1 MKKNSKWRFLKE
13 RIEYLT
19 KLKKI
24 LNISYEI
31 IFDLNQ
37 HKLFF
42 LEKINLVKSEY
53 FILSTNIKILLDK
66 IKDIDKLININSIN
80 FFTITDLNDNL
91 SNIIEIL
98 INIIYFLEKYGCINI
113 INSINSYFTLISG
126 IQLIYKIHKKYS
138 KLYKNDNSN
147 QDSYYYSPLNNF
159 NFKLDNL
166 INTDNIINRNKIKN
180 KSKQKKRKNNSDSNN
195 EDNDNIKSKN
205 EKNEDEESKNEE
217 NEDEDSENEENEDEE
232 SENEENEDEDVDNED
247 SDNIKSENKE
257 NEDEVSENEENED
270 KESENEENEDEE
282 SENEENEDDDEQSED
297 EERECDESTD
307 KKSCKKDDKNTKEQD
322 NEESEEN
329 NDEQEIDNIN
339 NKISSKKAKLKNKNN
354 IELGNNDNN
363 IYNIHNYQ
371 KILNEIYSIYLDKKN
386 TLKKKINF
394 LEVLPL
400 NINKKI
406 INNNVNNY
414 EFLYILN
421 KSVIPIQINTFVLSE
436 NNNNYL
442 LSSIYTSLNY
452 FQEVG
457 LIKNKNI
464 VLINNIVDNIYKKY
478 IIDYNIY
485 DKSISTFNFDNPL
498 LNLNINNFDSIS
510 KKIINFNINL
520 TFNKKIKLIFIY
532 TGYINNQD
540 VIICHKFNF
549 FKDKYINLVNKIRNI
564 KNLPLNFKNNIV
576 DIISLKQIFC
586 SDEFELINLCKE
598 YYSLYNSLNNMSILE
613 SMNYFLNKNKETKLK
628 ILISLL
634 LNFENNE
641 AKFKIYILWDLIM
654 DESNFNKNNS
664 IEQELFNN
672 LHINLQ
678 IKLKHILNI
687 NFKKEKDI
695 NIIDEN
701 ELDYERK
708 IIIWEADDYVKKKA
722 LEKLKEIQ
730 NKNGDNTS
738 KPLQYLDGLLKIPF
752 NKYMKEWIIQLS
764 DNLIDNSKIY
774 LTNFIIYL
782 YENKSKYNSYK
793 DFLDIISIK
802 LKLNII
808 GILNKLYNNKDSINE
823 SNSNNTDSNLDSNLD
838 NNTDN
843 TLDNNSDNTLN
854 NNIELDTIYSPGF
867 SNNLSN
873 EHIYLLSN
881 FNKFDQIINLIKT
894 NKIKTYILREIH
906 EEINNN
912 IKEKINIDKLSND
925 NLKNIIKTIS
935 KEKIK
940 ELKYLLNTVYNVQKI
955 NYKSNNK
962 IIEQILKYYNNNEI
976 LKKYI
981 NQFLIDNNYFYKNSY
996 ENILIDYLDKIND
1009 YLKEF
1014 SQLKCNKN
1022 NFLID
1027 CYKRLNKSIYG
1038 QNDAKNQ
1045 LIRIIAQ
1052 WINGNQNGYCL
1063 GFEGSPGLGKTSL
1076 AKFGISKALKNKDG
1090 KSRPFGFIALG
1101 GSTNGSTLEGH
1112 SYTYVGSTWGQIVE
1126 ILMNS
1131 KCMNPIIFI
1140 DELDKISNTD
1150 NGKEII
1156 GLLTHITDRTQNNEF
1171 NDKYFNGI
1179 NIDLSKV
1186 LFIFSYND
1194 FSLIDR
1200 ILADRI
1206 HRIKFENYSL
1216 NDKLIICKDYLIPDI
1231 ENEININD
1239 KKVIFNDE
1247 VIKYLI
1253 NSYTYEAGV
1262 RKLKEKLY
1270 DIFRELNVRNI
1281 KNELDLSILNN
1292 TNSNNNNNKNNKNLN
1307 NKNLK
1312 KKKDTNKLD
1321 DTLENNLDNNLD
1333 NNDFIYVNN
1342 NLIDE
1347 ILDVNQQIEVTRPY
1361 KNNRVGVVYGL
1372 YATSMG
1378 IGGITIIQVSKKL
1391 IDISNTLLCTGK
1403 QGDVMLESMKVS
1415 LTLACNLVPEDIL
1428 INNGFINKPNDKK
1441 SNVSEKKDDS
1451 KNNDSK
1457 NEKQCDS
1464 DVSKNILNKYS
1475 FHVHCPDGATPK
1487 DGPSA
1492 GCAITLGLISL
1503 LTNIK
1508 IKNSISMTGEIDVY
1522 GNVLPIGGL
1531 DSKISGSKHAG
1542 INTVLVPKK
1551 NEKDLNKIKV
1561 KKPEILE
1568 GMKIIIVNTVQD
1580 VLSYGLVKNNI
1591 KFNYNFS

>member
-1 MKKNSKWRFLKE
+1 M
-13 RIEYLT
+13 
-19 KLKKI
+19 
-24 LNISYEI
+24 
-31 IFDLNQ
+31 
-37 HKLFF
+37 
-42 LEKINLVKSEY
+42 
-53 FILSTNIKILLDK
+53 
-66 IKDIDKLININSIN
+66 
-80 FFTITDLNDNL
+80 
-91 SNIIEIL
+91 
-98 INIIYFLEKYGCINI
+98 
-113 INSINSYFTLISG
+113 
-126 IQLIYKIHKKYS
+126 
-138 KLYKNDNSN
+138 
-147 QDSYYYSPLNNF
+147 
-159 NFKLDNL
+159 
-166 INTDNIINRNKIKN
+166 
-180 KSKQKKRKNNSDSNN
+180 
-195 EDNDNIKSKN
+195 
-205 EKNEDEESKNEE
+205 
-217 NEDEDSENEENEDEE
+217 
-232 SENEENEDEDVDNED
+232 
-247 SDNIKSENKE
+247 
-257 NEDEVSENEENED
+257 
-270 KESENEENEDEE
+270 
-282 SENEENEDDDEQSED
+282 
-297 EERECDESTD
+297 
-307 KKSCKKDDKNTKEQD
+307 
-322 NEESEEN
+322 
-329 NDEQEIDNIN
+329 
-339 NKISSKKAKLKNKNN
+339 
-354 IELGNNDNN
+354 
-363 IYNIHNYQ
+363 
-371 KILNEIYSIYLDKKN
+371 
-386 TLKKKINF
+386 
-394 LEVLPL
+394 LPL

-540 VIICHKFNF
+540 VIICNKFNF
-549 FKDKYINLVNKIRNI
+549 FKHKYINLVNKIKNI

-598 YYSLYNSLNNMSILE
+598 YYSLYNNLNNMSILE

-701 ELDYERK
+701 VLDYERK
-708 IIIWEADDYVKKKA
+708 IIIWEADDYIKKKA

-764 DNLIDNSKIY
+764 DNLIDNNKIY

-782 YENKSKYNSYK
+782 YENKSNFNSYK
-793 DFLDIISIK
+793 DFLDIISSK
-802 LKLNII
+802 LQLNII
-808 GILNKLYNNKDSINE
+808 TILNKLYNNEDSENDL
-823 SNSNNTDSNLDSNLD
+823 NNNLDYTIDS
-838 NNTDN
+838 
-843 TLDNNSDNTLN
+843 TLDNNSDYLN
-854 NNIELDTIYSPGF
+854 N
-867 SNNLSN
+867 
-873 EHIYLLSN
+873 EHMVLLRN

-925 NLKNIIKTIS
+925 NLKNIIKNIS
-935 KEKIK
+935 KEKLK
-940 ELKYLLNTVYNVQKI
+940 ELKFLLNSVYNVQKI

-981 NQFLIDNNYFYKNSY
+981 NKFLIDNNYFYKNSY
-996 ENILIDYLDKIND
+996 ENILIDYLDKISE
-1009 YLKEF
+1009 YIKEF

-1022 NFLID
+1022 SFLID
-1027 CYKRLNKSIYG
+1027 CYKRLDKSIYG

-1292 TNSNNNNNKNNKNLN
+1292 TNSNNNNKNNKNLNNKNLN

-1321 DTLENNLDNNLD
+1321 GTLENNLNNNLDNNLD

-1347 ILDVNQQIEVTRPY
+1347 ILDVNQQIEITRPY

-1441 SNVSEKKDDS
+1441 FKNDNSKNDDS
-1451 KNNDSK
+1451 NIDDSK
-1457 NEKQCDS
+1457 NEKQCND

-1508 IKNSISMTGEIDVY
+1508 IKNTISMTGEIDVY

-1580 VLSYGLVKNNI
+1580 VLSNGLVKNNI